1 MKKVVLFLMILVVC
15 YSGKNAHSQTLVNSF
30 PFINTGVYNGFWG
43 IANVNDTLWIGS
55 DYDNGGTVPFSRLI
69 KVLKNGTIVDSIETP
84 FKFNHGLAWDGSA
97 FWIAQDFTSNGAKLY
112 KMNRQG
118 VKLDSIQPG
127 AYLQGIGGIAIT
139 GNFLWATCYY
149 PDFPSYPYAYAYK
162 FNLTTK
168 AKVDSIPLRGAQVQG
183 IAIKGDTLLYVNDQF
198 TGDPERIYAYR
209 QAVGD
214 TLFSFP
220 SPDPDGSC
228 DPRGMMWDGQNLW
241 LVAQRIGNNIN
252 SYSTLYK
259 YTITGAGSPQITT
272 SASTINF
279 GNVIVNTTSNQNLRI
294 TNTGTATL
302 KLNSFAISNPRF
314 GISPSNADSILAGQ
328 FKDYN
333 VSFNPLVYDTLTAF
347 LDITSN
353 DGGTPVKRVTLKGKG
368 VLNGANIN
376 LSAANYDYGA
386 RRVKCLSGYLFNIL
400 NTGSQPL
407 SISSA
412 NFTSSAY
419 RLDTTGV
426 TFPIVIDTQKTR
438 QFRVWFNPSALTTY
452 TDSITFVSNAVNSP
466 NARIKFTG
474 SAVVP
479 SSALGTQLWS
489 GNVPPNPV
497 SSTSERKPV
506 SLKQINDVNGDG
518 VNDVIC
524 AASDY
529 LVVCYN
535 GNSSVTSDILWTFN
549 TGYNNNNTGSVPYDG
564 AIQIRDDIDGDGV
577 KDVVFGTG
585 GGNEE
590 VYTVSGRTGKM
601 IWVFGDSV
609 SFSDGDVNG
618 VRVDK
623 DYNGDGIKDVIFS
636 ASGTGASPPG
646 RRQVI
651 CVNGLTGQQ
660 LFAVNLPNTFM
671 YDICNSQNGFAVSEG
686 NNGGPYAVE
695 FYNNSGVLQWSH
707 TSPDVVWGINDIPS
721 QTNDTLRDLMTF
733 AGFSGRIT
741 LLDAA
746 TGSAKWEQLFGQSI
760 NGEFRYDGTP
770 PGGPVL
776 TFYGTKTIAYID
788 SANTGHIKWTASPDG
803 NYVMGC
809 DIVGYTTIG
818 NKLDYACG
826 TLSDNFYI
834 LDGSSGSVKFTYSFG
849 SGSTDFAVEKVC
861 RLNNINSLPL
871 DPATGNE
878 SVAGSRDGR
887 IICFSG
893 GITVFPAVTNI
904 SSQLPDKYSLSQN
917 FPNPFNPETSINF
930 DIPKNG
936 LVKINVY
943 DIAGKEIAQ
952 LVNEDMKAGKYR
964 VTFNGSNLS
973 SGTYFYRI
981 SAGSFVDSKKMV
993 IIK

>member
-1 MKKVVLFLMILVVC
+1 MLLFVC
-15 YSGKNAHSQTLVNSF
+15 LSVKYAQSQTLVNSY
-30 PFINTGVYNGFWG
+30 PFVNTGVYNGFWG

-149 PDFPSYPYAYAYK
+149 PDFPSYPYGYAYK

-209 QAVGD
+209 QAIGD

-228 DPRGMMWDGQNLW
+228 DPRGMVWDGQNLW

-272 SASTINF
+272 SANTVNF

-314 GISPSNADSILAGQ
+314 GISPSNADSIQAGQ

-347 LDITSN
+347 LDISSN

-376 LSAANYDYGA
+376 LSATSFDYSL
-386 RRVKCLSGYLFNIL
+386 RRVNCLSGFLFNIT

-412 NFTSSAY
+412 SFTTSAFKF
-419 RLDTTGV
+419 DTTLV
-426 TFPIVIDTQKTR
+426 TFPIIIDTQKTR
-438 QFRVWFNPSALTTY
+438 QFRVWFHPTSVASYNDSLTLT
-452 TDSITFVSNAVNSP
+452 SNAVNSP
-466 NARIKFTG
+466 NARIRFTATATA
-474 SAVVP
+474 SP
-479 SSALGTQLWS
+479 TALGEKLWE
-489 GNVPPNPV
+489 GNVPANPYT
-497 SSTSERKPV
+497 STSERKPI
-506 SLKQINDVNGDG
+506 SMKQISDVNGDG
-518 VNDVIC
+518 INEMLV

-529 LVVCYN
+529 LVICYN

-549 TGYNNNNTGSVPYDG
+549 TGYNNNNSGSVTYDE
-564 AIQIRDDIDGDGV
+564 AMQVRDDIDGDGI
-577 KDVVFGTG
+577 KDVVIGCG

-590 VYTVSGRTGKM
+590 VYTISGRTGKK
-601 IWVFGDSV
+601 IWEFGDSV

-623 DYNGDGIKDVIFS
+623 DYNGDGINDVIFS
-636 ASGTGASPPG
+636 ASGTGANPPG
-646 RRQVI
+646 RKQVI

-660 LFAVNLPNTFM
+660 LFAVSLPNTFM
-671 YDICNSQNGFAVSEG
+671 YDLCNSQNGFAVSEG

-695 FYNNSGVLQWSH
+695 FYSNAGSLLWSH
-707 TSPDVVWGINDIPS
+707 PSPDVVWSMKDIPS
-721 QTNDTLRDLMTF
+721 QNSDSLRDIVTF
-733 AGFSGRIT
+733 AGFSGRVT
-741 LLDAA
+741 LLNAA
-746 TGSAKWEQLFGQSI
+746 NGATIWEQLNGSSI
-760 NGEFRYDGTP
+760 NGDIRYINEPNSYGI
-770 PGGPVL
+770 GPKIS
-776 TFYGTKTIAYID
+776 FYGAKQVSYID
-788 SANTGHIKWTASPDG
+788 SANGHIQWTASLDG
-803 NYVMGC
+803 TYIMGG
-809 DIVGYTTIG
+809 DIVSYT
-818 NKLDYACG
+818 NFANSFDYACG
-826 TLSDNFYI
+826 TLGNNFYI
-834 LDGSSGSVKFTYSFG
+834 LNGNNGAIKFTYAFG
-849 SGSTDFAVEKVC
+849 NGSSTDLAVEKVA
-861 RLNNINSLPL
+861 RLGKINLTYGNNV
-871 DPATGNE
+871 
-878 SVAGSRDGR
+878 VAGSRDGR
-887 IICFSG
+887 IISFFG
-893 GITVFPAVTNI
+893 GITTFPFVSNI
-904 SSQLPDKYSLSQN
+904 STIVPDKYSLSQN
-917 FPNPFNPETSINF
+917 YPNPFNPETNINF
-930 DIPKNG
+930 DIPKNS
-936 LVKINVY
+936 LVKIEVY
-943 DIAGKEIAQ
+943 DMAGKKVSELVNEELIAGKY
-952 LVNEDMKAGKYR
+952 K
-964 VTFNGSNLS
+964 VTFNASTLS

-981 SAGSFVDSKKMV
+981 TAGSFVDSRKMV
-993 IIK
+993 VVK